1 MTTTRGAARF
11 ESQLPKASRVL
22 VLGEGPRLTGRAIRD
37 TLHAQGY
44 GVVLTEGGPRLTAS
58 LVAENL
64 LGELFL
70 TLSPVLA
77 GRIDNLEPPRTD
89 PGL

>member
-1 MTTTRGAARF
+1 M
-11 ESQLPKASRVL
+11 
-22 VLGEGPRLTGRAIRD
+22 
-37 TLHAQGY
+37 
-44 GVVLTEGGPRLTAS
+44 VLTEGGPRLTAS